1 MALTTIIDKKE
12 NGKKLREFHQ
22 PTFEKLGLVN
32 PVLYGKLFYTPIG
45 KTEKYTSLFF
55 NEINKGADIYLE
67 ATNRD
72 LIPEDDERTLYVW
85 KLNPHFQEEYE
96 MTEQEVT
103 NSTRFLIPISEL
115 KVVKKYTAEEIS
127 PVVKEPVIE
136 ETDAEKEIIE
146 NKDFNFDSP
155 VKLTDKESPIT
166 EMTIR
171 DFAAI
176 ILKKPVSRKEW
187 LNVIILSEK

>member
-1 MALTTIIDKKE
+1 MTLSTATLDKKE

-32 PVLYGKLFYTPIG
+32 PTIYGKMFYFPTG
-45 KTEKYTSLFF
+45 KTEKYVSLFF
-55 NEINKGADIYLE
+55 NEINKGTDVYLE

-72 LIPEDDERTLYVW
+72 FIPEDVERTLYLW
-85 KLNPHFQEEYE
+85 KSNPHFQEEYE
-96 MTEQEVT
+96 MTEPEIT
-103 NSTRFLIPISEL
+103 NSTRFLIPVSEL

-127 PVVKEPVIE
+127 PVVKQPVIE

-146 NKDFNFDSP
+146 NKDFDFDSP
-155 VKLTDKESPIT
+155 VKLTDKETPIT

-187 LNVIILSEK
+187 LNEIIKSK

>member
-1 MALTTIIDKKE
+1 MALTTLTDKKE

-32 PVLYGKLFYTPIG
+32 PTLYGKLFYTPAG

-55 NEINKGADIYLE
+55 NEINKGNDIYLE

-72 LIPEDDERTLYVW
+72 LIPEDLERTLYVW
-85 KLNPHFQEEYE
+85 KCNPHFQEEYE
-96 MTEQEVT
+96 MTEPEVT

-115 KVVKKYTAEEIS
+115 KVVKKYTAEEIAG
-127 PVVKEPVIE
+127 PKEPEII
-136 ETDAEKEIIE
+136 ETDVEKEIIE
-146 NKDFNFDSP
+146 NTVFDFSSP
-155 VKLTDKESPIT
+155 VKLTDKETPIT

-187 LNVIILSEK
+187 LNEIIKSK